1 LVSKISSENTASG
14 GGGALTKQKTKNSGD
29 CLEIIQVEARSSK
42 GRRDRLFAA
51 GYAKGFEGKESGCA
65 ATCALDLAKGLEK
78 GKESA
83 SCANATQI
91 ASLKAT
97 NEALH
102 KQLRDILEQS
112 NGVATGQLI
121 ATQTASEL
129 VVVNRKQNNKIE
141 ALEHTV
147 TAQTVE
153 LGTLKQLNEEQKR
166 LNGEQEKA
174 MQMVVSA
181 RLRYSAALASVQWTD
196 AELDRVHKS
205 P

>member
-1 LVSKISSENTASG
+1 LVSKISSENTAS

-42 GRRDRLFAA
+42 GRRDSIFAA
-51 GYAKGFEGKESGCA
+51 GYAKGFEGKESG
-65 ATCALDLAKGLEK
+65 CALDLAKGLEK

-91 ASLKAT
+91 ASLKAI

-129 VVVNRKQNNKIE
+129 VVVNRKQNSKIE

-147 TAQTVE
+147 AAQTVE
-153 LGTLKQLNEEQKR
+153 LATLKQLNEEQKR

-196 AELDRVHKS
+196 AELDKVLKS